1 MTQPTIIPVILSGGA
16 GTRLWPVSRA
26 SLPKQLLPMVDD
38 KTMLRATIDRI
49 SGLEN
54 VGDPVVV
61 CNVTHRRAVGRQV
74 AEAGFRPR
82 LILEP
87 VGRNT
92 APAVALAALALLAG
106 GSDPLMLVLPADH
119 VIPDTEAFRE
129 AVVIAARHASR
140 GNLVTFGIVP
150 TRAETGYGYIEQGEE
165 IGDGAATVNRFVEKP
180 DAATAEKYLEAG
192 TYLWNSGM
200 FVFGASVY
208 LNELA
213 TFEPTML
220 DAVRET
226 WELAGGDTG
235 IVELDAEAF
244 AACPADSIDYAVM
257 ERTGKAVVVPLDA
270 GWNDVG
276 SWQAVWDIAE
286 HDEAGNALRGDV
298 VVEDVSDSYVRAES
312 RLVTAVGLTNIC
324 IVETEDGVL
333 VAPLARS
340 QDVKTIVE
348 ALKSAG
354 RSEAG
359 SHPGIDEPW
368 GRSVDISPDA
378 SVTVRLL
385 TIDPDAA
392 VEREALGAVHWVVV
406 EGTAAVTTPDLSRGL
421 QQGESATIEPD
432 TTASLA
438 NDGDGPLVVIETMVA
453 PTGGAELQ
461 RGG

>member
-1 MTQPTIIPVILSGGA
+1 
-16 GTRLWPVSRA
+16 
-26 SLPKQLLPMVDD
+26 
-38 KTMLRATIDRI
+38 MLRATIDRI
-49 SGLEN
+49 AGLEN

-61 CNVTHRRAVGRQV
+61 CNLAHRRAVGSQV

-92 APAVALAALALLAG
+92 APAVAVAALALLASG
-106 GSDPLMLVLPADH
+106 ADPLMLVLPADH
-119 VIPDTEAFRE
+119 VIPDTEAFRK
-129 AVVIAARHASR
+129 AVGIAARHAAR

-150 TRAETGYGYIEQGEE
+150 TRAETGYGYIEKGDD
-165 IGDGAATVNRFVEKP
+165 IGDDAATVNRFVEKP

-213 TFEPTML
+213 TFEPAML
-220 DAVRET
+220 DAVRAT
-226 WELAGGDTG
+226 WELAGGGTG

-276 SWQAVWDIAE
+276 SWQAVWDIAP
-286 HDEAGNALRGDV
+286 HDASGNVVRGDV
-298 VVEDVSDSYVRAES
+298 VVEDVANSYVRAES

-324 IVETEDGVL
+324 VVETEDGVL

-348 ALKSAG
+348 ALKAAG

-368 GRSVDISPDA
+368 GRSVDISPDP
-378 SVTVRLL
+378 SVSVRLM
-385 TIDPDAA
+385 TVDQDGR
-392 VEREALGAVHWVVV
+392 VEREAVGAVHWVVV
-406 EGTAAVTTPDLSRGL
+406 EGTASLTTPDFSRRVHRDD
-421 QQGESATIEPD
+421 SATVAAGS
-432 TTASLA
+432 TATLE
-438 NDGDGPLVVIETMVA
+438 NDGDGPLVIVETTVPRQEA
-453 PTGGAELQ
+453 PRSTEEDQ
-461 RGG
+461 R